1 MAHKPQSDSD
11 RMVKY
16 LFAALL
22 FLVGTLSLS
31 AQTSD
36 TRQRIYHPA
45 FKSLQVEVDGR
56 RMMPPVISLNS
67 DDRILISFDEIADE
81 RRYMRYELIHCD
93 ASWRPEGLV
102 DSEFLDGFNQGDID
116 DFDYSRATT
125 IHYVNYRIAIPNA
138 QMRPLISGNYLVRVY
153 PEDDPETTLLTAR
166 FSISE
171 DSMTISGDVSSRTDI
186 DTNDSHQQLAVIVD
200 AGDAPIDDIYSD
212 IRLVIEQNGRNDNS
226 IAITRPLRAVG
237 KKAIF
242 EHLRPLIF
250 NAGNEYRR
258 MEIVSVNYPGM
269 HVESI
274 DRIGSYYH
282 FTLTT
287 DTPRKNEMYL
297 YDQTQHGRF
306 TIREYDSDRSDT
318 EADYALV
325 DFTLEIDELHGF
337 DVYIDGD
344 FTQRSFDDS
353 SKMSYN
359 RTTGRYEKRLLLK
372 QGAYNYQYLAVAQ
385 GQNTGLTSA
394 IEGDKYPTVNEYVV
408 RAYYRPRGTRYD
420 RLADIK
426 VFYSN
431 R

>member
-22 FLVGTLSLS
+22 FFVGTLSLS

-45 FKSLQVEVDGR
+45 FKSLQVEVEGQ

-102 DSEFLDGFNQGDID
+102 DSEFLDGFNQGDVD

-274 DRIGSYYH
+274 DRIEPYYH

>member
-1 MAHKPQSDSD
+1 
-11 RMVKY
+11 MVKY

-45 FKSLQVEVDGR
+45 FKSLQVEVEGR

-102 DSEFLDGFNQGDID
+102 DSEFLDGFNQGDVD

-125 IHYVNYRIAIPNA
+125 VHYVNYRIAIPNA

-274 DRIGSYYH
+274 DRIEPYYH
-282 FTLTT
+282 FTLAT

>member
-22 FLVGTLSLS
+22 FFVGTLSLS

-36 TRQRIYHPA
+36 TRQHIYHPA
-45 FKSLQVEVDGR
+45 FKSLQVEVEGR

-125 IHYVNYRIAIPNA
+125 VHYVNYRIAIPNA

-274 DRIGSYYH
+274 DRIEPYYH

-297 YDQTQHGRF
+297 YDQTQYGRF

-325 DFTLEIDELHGF
+325 DFTLDIDELHGF

>member
-1 MAHKPQSDSD
+1 
-11 RMVKY
+11 MVKY

-22 FLVGTLSLS
+22 FFVGTLSLS

-45 FKSLQVEVDGR
+45 FKSLQVEVEGQ

-102 DSEFLDGFNQGDID
+102 DSEFLDGFNQGDVD

-274 DRIGSYYH
+274 DRIEPYYH

>member
-22 FLVGTLSLS
+22 FLAGTLSLS

-45 FKSLQVEVDGR
+45 FKSLQVEVEGR

-125 IHYVNYRIAIPNA
+125 VHYVNYRIAIPNA

-153 PEDDPETTLLTAR
+153 PEDDPEATLLTAR

-186 DTNDSHQQLAVIVD
+186 DTNDSHQQLAVSVD

-274 DRIGSYYH
+274 DRIEPYYH
-282 FTLTT
+282 FTLAT

-318 EADYALV
+318 EADYVLV
-325 DFTLEIDELHGF
+325 DFTLETDELHGF

-385 GQNTGLTSA
+385 GQNTGITSA

>member
-22 FLVGTLSLS
+22 FFVGTLSLS

-45 FKSLQVEVDGR
+45 FKSLQVEVEGR

-102 DSEFLDGFNQGDID
+102 DSEFLDGFNQGDVD

-186 DTNDSHQQLAVIVD
+186 DTNDSHQQLTVSVD

-212 IRLVIEQNGRNDNS
+212 IRLVIEQNGRNDNA

-274 DRIGSYYH
+274 DRIEPYYH
-282 FTLTT
+282 FTLAT

>member
-1 MAHKPQSDSD
+1 
-11 RMVKY
+11 MVKY

-45 FKSLQVEVDGR
+45 FKSLQVEVEGR

-102 DSEFLDGFNQGDID
+102 DSEFLDGFNQGDVD

-274 DRIGSYYH
+274 DRIEPYYH
-282 FTLTT
+282 FTLAT

-385 GQNTGLTSA
+385 RQNTGLTSA

>member
-45 FKSLQVEVDGR
+45 FKSLQVEVEGR

-102 DSEFLDGFNQGDID
+102 DSEFLDGFNQGDVD

-274 DRIGSYYH
+274 DRIEPYYH
-282 FTLTT
+282 FTLAT

-385 GQNTGLTSA
+385 GQNTGLTSE

>member
-45 FKSLQVEVDGR
+45 FKSLQVEVEGR

-102 DSEFLDGFNQGDID
+102 DSEFLDGFNQGDVD

-171 DSMTISGDVSSRTDI
+171 DSMKISGDVSSRTDI

-274 DRIGSYYH
+274 DRIEPYYH
-282 FTLTT
+282 FTLAT

>member
-45 FKSLQVEVDGR
+45 FKSLQVEVEGR

-93 ASWRPEGLV
+93 ASWRPESLV
-102 DSEFLDGFNQGDID
+102 DSEFLDGFNQGDVD

-274 DRIGSYYH
+274 DRIEPYYH
-282 FTLTT
+282 FTLAT